1 MRIFFAATSAALAIA
16 AAAPAHALTVPRF
29 DHVVIIMLEN
39 HSDLSIVGNP
49 NAPKITRLAFD
60 NAYGSAYYGVTH
72 PSLPNY
78 VAMTSGNNWY
88 SNSDDPTQR
97 FDHRNIVDQL
107 EERGMSWK
115 AYMQALPSAGFS
127 GNFYPTADPDAAL
140 YVIRHDPFM
149 LYADVAGNPARRRR
163 VVPLERLADDLRT
176 GKLPRFA
183 WISPDICHDMHGMSG
198 PQCPYG
204 NDPALR
210 RAGDE
215 FVAQWV
221 TRIVQSRAWTNRS
234 VIFITT
240 DETTYNG
247 NKLTGGWLNANA
259 CCDAPVVAKGFPEFP
274 KGGAYGGGL
283 VPMIVISGIG
293 KKHFVSNVVHS
304 HYSVL
309 RTIEESWGLG
319 YLGMAADANQ
329 VRSMWEFFR
338 R

>member
-1 MRIFFAATSAALAIA
+1 MFIRPASAILALLLI
-16 AAAPAHALTVPRF
+16 AAPANAAVLPRF

-39 HSDLSIVGNP
+39 HSDLSIVGNR
-49 NAPKITRLAFD
+49 NAPRITRLAFE

-78 VAMTSGNNWY
+78 VAITSGNNWY
-88 SNSDDPTQR
+88 SNSDNPTQR

-107 EERGMSWK
+107 EQHGISWK
-115 AYMQALPSAGFS
+115 AYMQSMPSAGFA
-127 GNFYPTADPDAAL
+127 GNFYPTADPDSAL
-140 YVIRHDPFM
+140 YVVRHDPFM
-149 LYADVAGNPARRRR
+149 LFADVASSPARRNR
-163 VVPLERLADDLRT
+163 VVPLGQLARDLRA
-176 GKLPRFA
+176 GDLPQYV

-198 PQCPYG
+198 PQCPYS
-204 NDPALR
+204 DDAALR

-215 FVAQWV
+215 FVGRWV
-221 TRIVQSRAWTNRS
+221 ARIVSSRAWTKKS

-247 NKLTGGWLNANA
+247 NKMTGGWLDANA
-259 CCDAPVVAKGFPEFP
+259 CCDAPVVPKGFKDFP
-274 KGGAYGGGL
+274 QGGQYGGGL

-293 KKHFVSNVVHS
+293 KKRFVSNVVHN

-338 R
+338 L